1 MTLTQSRRGVALV
14 PMLAWSMAYGASSL
28 ILVAAVTG
36 VGWQVGTTASW
47 WLALAYLAVV
57 GSVVSFLLYFKL
69 VQREGPARAAL
80 TGVLIP
86 VIALG
91 VSAVLEGWQPSA
103 LSLAGMAL
111 CLGSVYV
118 ATRPTT

>member
-1 MTLTQSRRGVALV
+1 
-14 PMLAWSMAYGASSL
+14 MAP
-28 ILVAAVTG
+28 
-36 VGWQVGTTASW
+36 
-47 WLALAYLAVV
+47 
-57 GSVVSFLLYFKL
+57 FLLYFKL
-69 VQREGPARAAL
+69 VQRDGPGRAAL

-103 LSLAGMAL
+103 LSLVGMVL

-118 ATRPTT
+118 ATRPVPAAPALS